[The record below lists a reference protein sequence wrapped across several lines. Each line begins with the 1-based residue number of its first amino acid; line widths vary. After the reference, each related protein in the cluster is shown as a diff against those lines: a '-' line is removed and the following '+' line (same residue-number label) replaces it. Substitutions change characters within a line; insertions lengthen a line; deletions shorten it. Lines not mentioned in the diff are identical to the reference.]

1 MSGNLTCLILYFFTL
16 YLNEKR
22 EGYISFSFLQS
33 AKNAYCKHYQNDDR
47 QYKSEHEDPE
57 FEESKHAAVFIH
69 IQLAHRHTAV
79 DDIAD
84 EYCRDE
90 RPCRKQNVRNQE
102 VDIVEYGAAKDY
114 AITQHTVG
122 QCGRNSR
129 QEYKQAE

>member
-1 MSGNLTCLILYFFTL
+1 
-16 YLNEKR
+16 
-22 EGYISFSFLQS
+22 
-33 AKNAYCKHYQNDDR
+33 
-47 QYKSEHEDPE
+47 E

-114 AITQHTVG
+114 DITQHTVG

-129 QEYKQAE
+129 QEYKQAESIRDIPASVLIALDRICNVYFNQRNG